1 MIELSPQFLV
11 WLEKTPQVLA
21 KIADIANEWYKIQ
34 GELTSIGDPEGPQ
47 EFTPHEK
54 QSLRTKGIS
63 PSDLDA
69 IHQGYAEA
77 IVKEKAMEYIKGFVA
92 GVMLVT

>member
-1 MIELSPQFLV
+1 MIELSPQLLI
-11 WLEKTPQVLA
+11 WLEKTPEILA
-21 KIADIANEWYKIQ
+21 KFADIAYEWYEIQ
-34 GELTSIGDPEGPQ
+34 GELPGIDDPEGPQ
-47 EFTPHEK
+47 VFRPHGE

-77 IVKEKAMEYIKGFVA
+77 IVKEKAIEYIKGFVA
-92 GVMLVT
+92 GVMLAT